1 MEILKRYIISFVTLV
16 TLSGCMKD
24 FEPETDQPS
33 VLCLNAMITAGEP
46 FELSVTHTWRYSKP
60 VADPTVGDAD
70 VALYVN
76 DEFVERLVY
85 DESRP
90 EDGSAPK
97 SSYKSAYAP
106 ASGDR
111 LKIVAESERYG
122 AATAE
127 VTVPAPPTVRDVK
140 AEPAVTS
147 TWFSDHGD
155 GSYAIDLSFR
165 LSIIIDIADV
175 DKSANYFVF
184 DWANGSDE
192 EETGFRFSLGSLNY
206 DAEPVFSEHI
216 SAFESIMGSDAWG
229 FSVFS
234 DRRFAGK
241 SYPLKAVYN
250 NCSFYLWTGYDP
262 VEDYFHPTVEVSV
275 DNISKS
281 YYDWLI
287 YDWQVD
293 NGFIGSLG
301 DIGFADAIISCSN
314 VSTGAGVV
322 AARARTARSVD
333 LHDFIM
339 DTLNNLQNN
348 QQ

>member
-1 MEILKRYIISFVTLV
+1 M

-24 FEPETDQPS
+24 FEPETDQAS
-33 VLCLNAMITAGEP
+33 VLCLNAMITAGQP

-60 VADPTVGDAD
+60 VADPTVGDAA

-76 DEFVERLVY
+76 DEFIENLVFQEIIET
-85 DESRP
+85 DRFTGEETTRRVFRSV
-90 EDGSAPK
+90 
-97 SSYKSAYAP
+97 YAP

-111 LKIVAESERYG
+111 VKITARSERYG
-122 AATAE
+122 EATAE
-127 VTVPAPPTVRDVK
+127 VTVPAPPTVTDVTH
-140 AEPAVTS
+140 APVVTS
-147 TWFSDHGD
+147 AWFMDNGD
-155 GSYAIDLSFR
+155 GSYAVDLSFR
-165 LSIIIDIADV
+165 LDITLGIADV
-175 DKSANYFVF
+175 DKATNYFVF
-184 DWANGSDE
+184 DWASRFPDYDGTH
-192 EETGFRFSLGSLNY
+192 ETGRDFSVGSLDY
-206 DAEPVFSEHI
+206 DVEPLFSEHI

-250 NCSFYLWTGYDP
+250 NCSFYLWSGYDP
-262 VEDYFHPTVEVSV
+262 AEDYFHPTVEVSV

-322 AARARTARSVD
+322 AARARTTRVVD

-339 DTLNNLQNN
+339 ETLNNLQN
-348 QQ
+348 QDK